1 MRRRSVLILA
11 LAAGVVPQAVA
22 CAHPMPNSTVLVEV
36 MPGLARLSVSIPWS
50 EMAAAIGKFPDDAGA
65 IEAQLRSYLPA
76 HASIRGADGQAWSAE
91 VSGISSGHEGG
102 YSSRERSEGHPFL
115 VAVLTFT
122 PAAGASIEA
131 KTLRYDAVTHRVASH
146 YVLVYRKV
154 GEGKTP
160 LGRLQTPTTELQ
172 LP

>member
-1 MRRRSVLILA
+1 MRRRSVLFLA
-11 LAAGVVPQAVA
+11 LAAAVAPPAVA

-36 MPGLARLSVSIPWS
+36 LPGLARLSVSIPWS
-50 EMAAAIGKFPDDAGA
+50 EMAAALGKLDDGAGA
-65 IEAQLRSYLPA
+65 IEAQLRGYLPA
-76 HASIRGADGQAWSAE
+76 HASIRGADGRAWTAE

-102 YSSRERSEGHPFL
+102 DPSRGRSEGHPFL

-122 PAAGASIEA
+122 PAAGASTQA
-131 KTLRYDAVTHRVASH
+131 RTLRYDAVTHRVASH

-160 LGRLQTPTTELQ
+160 LGRLQAPTTELE